1 MMIRLTIA
9 AHESSIFNFTGEKSM
24 FKALIVSKSDDNPF
38 EASLKEIDHDFLSDE
53 GEVLVKVAYSTV
65 NYKDGLVLCGKGGL
79 VRDYPRIPGIDF
91 SGVVEASSDARYK
104 PGDEVVLTGWR
115 VGEAWHGGY
124 AHYAKVKADWLVP
137 LPDGLSLKDAMAVG
151 TAGLTALFAIQA
163 LEAHGLTPDS
173 GPVLVTGASGGVG
186 SVAAIM
192 LSRSGYE
199 VAAVTGRSEEAGA
212 YLTSLGVSQIIERS
226 EVAEAIARPME
237 SATWAGC
244 IDSVGGEM
252 LARILGQLKYGAS
265 AAAIG
270 NAGGVAV
277 PANIIP
283 FLLRGVNLLGIDS
296 VMRPYDNRVAA
307 WARIAKDMPKEMLDE
322 MTQTIHLGDLPEA
335 GAQILKG
342 QVKGRL
348 VVDVANS

>member
-1 MMIRLTIA
+1 
-9 AHESSIFNFTGEKSM
+9 M
-24 FKALIVSKSDDNPF
+24 FKALIVSKSDDTEF
-38 EASLKEIDHDFLSDE
+38 SAGIQEIDHDFLGQD

-65 NYKDGLVLCGKGGL
+65 NYKDGLVLNGKGGL

-91 SGVVEASSDARYK
+91 SGVVEASDDARYK
-104 PGDEVVLTGWR
+104 PGDEVILTGWR

-124 AHYAKVKADWLVP
+124 AQYAKVKADWLVP
-137 LPDGLSLKDAMAVG
+137 LPQGLSLQEAMAVG
-151 TAGLTALFAIQA
+151 TAGLTAVFAIAA
-163 LEAHGLTPDS
+163 LEAHGLVPDN

-186 SVAAIM
+186 SVAAQM
-192 LSRSGYE
+192 LSQSGYE
-199 VAAVTGRSEEAGA
+199 VAAVTGRRDALA
-212 YLTSLGVSQIIERS
+212 DYLTDLGVSQIIDRAD
-226 EVAEAIARPME
+226 VAEAIARPME
-237 SATWAGC
+237 SASWAGC

-296 VMRPYDNRVAA
+296 VMRPYDERVAA
-307 WARIAKDMPKEMLDE
+307 WARIAKDMPKDKLASMSEMITLA
-322 MTQTIHLGDLPEA
+322 DLPDA
-335 GAQILKG
+335 GKQILKG

-348 VVDVANS
+348 VVDVQNS